1 MINKT
6 YIAGIITGSVLA
18 GGALL
23 FSTTDTGRGAYG
35 KYDQAKETLLTT
47 WKELQIEIEEFLIT
61 VNELKDKAV
70 TIIKEYVPS
79 LKNRLEQL
87 KEEFKPLAE
96 EVKELVSEIEELL
109 HTLTNELKNVKE

>member
-6 YIAGIITGSVLA
+6 YIAGIITGTVLA

-23 FSTTDTGRGAYG
+23 LSTTGTGRSAYD
-35 KYDQAKETLLTT
+35 KYDQAKDTLLTS
-47 WKELQIEIEEFLIT
+47 WNELKIEIEEFLIT

-70 TIIKEYVPS
+70 SLIKEYVPS
-79 LKNRLEQL
+79 LKKRLEQL

-96 EVKELVSEIEELL
+96 EVKELVSEIEEILL
-109 HTLTNELKNVKE
+109 ALTNELKKVKE